1 MQTLFTYL
9 MDQSTES
16 KAVNSFDC
24 GEHPNVLVKTGLD
37 ISLLTADPSIIQD
50 MLVTKNALI
59 DKTGIFEGIF
69 KNFYLNAF
77 VFSKNDERWKAK
89 RKATAHA
96 FYKDKTVHM
105 LDVLKMYIKRPQD
118 KWLAEIEASPTA
130 STKIDIG
137 KEFLYIFQKFFLHIV
152 FGADLDSLLVKIMEQ
167 QGEGTSIFKA
177 KELGLSEAIEETF

>member
-1 MQTLFTYL
+1 MKRVDYFVRQGFKTLPGYDTFFLGNIVTIGQFNKDKQHAQQTNGEIVQTLFTYL

-24 GEHPNVLVKTGLD
+24 GEHPNVLVKTGND
-37 ISLLTADPSIIQD
+37 ISLITADPNIIQD

-77 VFSKNDERWKAK
+77 VFAKNDERWKAK

-105 LDVLKMYIKRPQD
+105 LDVLKMYIKRP
-118 KWLAEIEASPTA
+118 
-130 STKIDIG
+130 
-137 KEFLYIFQKFFLHIV
+137 
-152 FGADLDSLLVKIMEQ
+152 
-167 QGEGTSIFKA
+167 
-177 KELGLSEAIEETF
+177 